1 MRFQNP
7 CDRER
12 ERGLVFGPVS
22 SLGHF
27 PFRLLD
33 PGFGLE
39 VKHFEA
45 DDVPAVRVSPAQ
57 YDHRIRNGRR
67 CRAVAIS
74 GESSD
79 LKSMTDR

>member
-1 MRFQNP
+1 MRFKNP
-7 CDRER
+7 RDRER
-12 ERGLVFGPVS
+12 QRGLVFGPVS

-45 DDVPAVRVSPAQ
+45 DDVPAVRISPA
-57 YDHRIRNGRR
+57 
-67 CRAVAIS
+67 
-74 GESSD
+74 
-79 LKSMTDR
+79 